1 MNRVLT
7 TSLKFKSISGKHYQE
22 ERKAELGEFLGSIIA
37 GIYEGIKIALY
48 DVGSNYQQVAGRPH

>member
-1 MNRVLT
+1 M
-7 TSLKFKSISGKHYQE
+7 KFKSISGKHYQE